1 MVDHAEDSSC
11 PLPIDFIVSSIIF
24 YMAKFDMSSSTIKIY
39 LSTIRFINVDS
50 DFSTPKLA
58 KCIMTGIKIAVHN
71 EREEILT

>member
-1 MVDHAEDSSC
+1 MA
-11 PLPIDFIVSSIIF
+11 LFDFSSSI
-24 YMAKFDMSSSTIKIY
+24 IKIY
-39 LSTIRFINVDS
+39 LSTIRLIPFNINVNS